1 MPVKTTPGP
10 GPVTRAHREPLRLAT
25 PPAQRVVWVYA
36 ITDDLDPDQ
45 FAGLAGVGG
54 ERVRT
59 VAEAGLTAV
68 VGSVEA
74 QAFGE
79 DALASLL
86 GGLDNIERVGRAHH
100 QVIARAAAGGAP
112 VLPLRLAT
120 VYPDDD
126 TVRALLA
133 RRRGEFAGLLARF
146 RDTVEWGVQIY
157 GPSDQQ
163 DGADSLADTIDWV
176 LADIADAS
184 QRQPDVRPALRARP
198 GADDPQRRLPAARRS
213 GRGVP
218 GGRARAGRGRSRDPG
233 RRERPLAAVL
243 LRRPARRLIRA
254 ARGTIAGHPAR
265 LCETPALAGQER
277 PGPAP
282 RGPRRAAADRRRRAD
297 GIRRGHGCLT

>member
-1 MPVKTTPGP
+1 MPVKTMPVKTLSGLGP
-10 GPVTRAHREPLRLAT
+10 ATRVRRMPLRLAT

-36 ITDDLDPDQ
+36 ITNDLGPHQ

-54 ERVRT
+54 EPVRT

-74 QAFGE
+74 RAFGE

-86 GGLDNIERVGRAHH
+86 DGLDNIERVGRAHH

-157 GPSDQQ
+157 GPADQQ
-163 DGADSLADTIDWV
+163 DGAGSLADTIDWV

-184 QRQPDVRPALRARP
+184 QRQPDVDPRYVQGPEQMILNAAYLLR
-198 GADDPQRRLPAARRS
+198 GD
-213 GRGVP
+213 
-218 GGRARAGRGRSRDPG
+218 RAG
-233 RRERPLAAVL
+233 EFLAA
-243 LRRPARRLIRA
+243 A
-254 ARGTIAGHPAR
+254 H
-265 LCETPALAGQER
+265 ALAGAR
-277 PGPAP
+277 VGI
-282 RGPRRAAADRRRRAD
+282 RAD
-297 GIRRGHGCLT
+297 LNGPWPPYSFVDQLDA

>member
-1 MPVKTTPGP
+1 MPVKTMSGVGP
-10 GPVTRAHREPLRLAT
+10 AARSSRQPLRLAT
-25 PPAQRVVWVYA
+25 PAAQRVVWVYA
-36 ITDDLDPDQ
+36 ITDDLGPRQ

-74 QAFGE
+74 RAFGE

-146 RDTVEWGVQIY
+146 QDTVEWGVQIY
-157 GPSDQQ
+157 GPAGQQ
-163 DGADSLADTIDWV
+163 DGVDSLADTIDWV

-184 QRQPDVRPALRARP
+184 QRQPAVNPRYVRGPEQMILN
-198 GADDPQRRLPAARRS
+198 AAY
-213 GRGVP
+213 
-218 GGRARAGRGRSRDPG
+218 
-233 RRERPLAAVL
+233 L
-243 LRRPARRLIRA
+243 LRGDRA
-254 ARGTIAGHPAR
+254 SEFVAAAH
-265 LCETPALAGQER
+265 ALAGA
-277 PGPAP
+277 GA
-282 RGPRRAAADRRRRAD
+282 GVRAD
-297 GIRRGHGCLT
+297 LNGPWPPYSFVDQLDA

>member
-1 MPVKTTPGP
+1 MPVKTMSGIGP
-10 GPVTRAHREPLRLAT
+10 ATRRHRPPLRLAT
-25 PPAQRVVWVYA
+25 PPAQQVVWVYA
-36 ITDDLDPDQ
+36 ITDDLGPRQ

-74 QAFGE
+74 RAFGE

-112 VLPLRLAT
+112 VLPLRLAA

-133 RRRGEFAGLLARF
+133 RRRGEFAGLLARV

-157 GPSDQQ
+157 GPADQQ
-163 DGADSLADTIDWV
+163 DGADSLADTINWV

-184 QRQPDVRPALRARP
+184 QRQPAVDPRYVQGPEQMILNAAYLLRGDRAAEFVAAAHALT
-198 GADDPQRRLPAARRS
+198 G
-213 GRGVP
+213 
-218 GGRARAGRGRSRDPG
+218 ARAG
-233 RRERPLAAVL
+233 
-243 LRRPARRLIRA
+243 IRA
-254 ARGTIAGHPAR
+254 D
-265 LCETPALAGQER
+265 LN
-277 PGPAP
+277 GPWP
-282 RGPRRAAADRRRRAD
+282 PYSFVDQLD
-297 GIRRGHGCLT
+297 G

>member
-1 MPVKTTPGP
+1 MPVKTMSGAAPA
-10 GPVTRAHREPLRLAT
+10 TRSRRLPLRLAT
-25 PPAQRVVWVYA
+25 PAAQRVVWVYA
-36 ITDDLDPDQ
+36 ITDGLGPRQ
-45 FAGLAGVGG
+45 FAGLSGVGG

-74 QAFGE
+74 RAFGE

-100 QVIARAAAGGAP
+100 QVIARAAAGGGP

-157 GPSDQQ
+157 GPAGQQ
-163 DGADSLADTIDWV
+163 EGADSLADTIDWV

-184 QRQPDVRPALRARP
+184 QRQPAVDPRYVRGPEQMILN
-198 GADDPQRRLPAARRS
+198 AAY
-213 GRGVP
+213 
-218 GGRARAGRGRSRDPG
+218 
-233 RRERPLAAVL
+233 L
-243 LRRPARRLIRA
+243 LRGDRA
-254 ARGTIAGHPAR
+254 SEFVAAAH
-265 LCETPALAGQER
+265 ALAGA
-277 PGPAP
+277 GA
-282 RGPRRAAADRRRRAD
+282 GVRAD
-297 GIRRGHGCLT
+297 LNGPWPPYSFVDQLDA

>member
-1 MPVKTTPGP
+1 MPVKTMSGVGP
-10 GPVTRAHREPLRLAT
+10 ATRSRRQPLRLAT
-25 PPAQRVVWVYA
+25 PAAQRVVWVYA
-36 ITDDLDPDQ
+36 ITDDLGPRQ
-45 FAGLAGVGG
+45 FTGLAGVGG

-74 QAFGE
+74 RAFGE

-100 QVIARAAAGGAP
+100 QVIARAAAGGGP

-120 VYPDDD
+120 VYPDDV

-157 GPSDQQ
+157 GPADEQ

-176 LADIADAS
+176 LADIADTS
-184 QRQPDVRPALRARP
+184 QRQPAVDPRFVRGPEQMILNAAYLLRGDRATEFVAAAHALA
-198 GADDPQRRLPAARRS
+198 G
-213 GRGVP
+213 
-218 GGRARAGRGRSRDPG
+218 ARAG
-233 RRERPLAAVL
+233 V
-243 LRRPARRLIRA
+243 RA
-254 ARGTIAGHPAR
+254 E
-265 LCETPALAGQER
+265 LN
-277 PGPAP
+277 GPWPPYSFVDQLDA
-282 RGPRRAAADRRRRAD
+282 
-297 GIRRGHGCLT
+297 

>member
-1 MPVKTTPGP
+1 MPVKTMSGAGP
-10 GPVTRAHREPLRLAT
+10 AARSSRQPLRLAT
-25 PPAQRVVWVYA
+25 PSAQRVVWVYA
-36 ITDDLDPDQ
+36 ITDELGPRQ

-74 QAFGE
+74 RAFGE

-146 RDTVEWGVQIY
+146 QDTVEWGVQIY
-157 GPSDQQ
+157 GPAGQQ
-163 DGADSLADTIDWV
+163 DGVDSLADTIDWV

-184 QRQPDVRPALRARP
+184 QRQPAVDPRYVRGPEQMILN
-198 GADDPQRRLPAARRS
+198 AAY
-213 GRGVP
+213 
-218 GGRARAGRGRSRDPG
+218 
-233 RRERPLAAVL
+233 L
-243 LRRPARRLIRA
+243 LRGDRA
-254 ARGTIAGHPAR
+254 SEFVAAAH
-265 LCETPALAGQER
+265 ALAGA
-277 PGPAP
+277 GA
-282 RGPRRAAADRRRRAD
+282 GVRAD
-297 GIRRGHGCLT
+297 LNGPWPPYSFVDQLDA

>member
-1 MPVKTTPGP
+1 MPYRAPAPRGQGAGPEEECDACEDAACEDAAWPWPGDASAP
-10 GPVTRAHREPLRLAT
+10 GAT
-25 PPAQRVVWVYA
+25 PAGHSAAQRVVWVYA
-36 ITDDLDPDQ
+36 ITNDLGPHQ

-54 ERVRT
+54 EPVRT

-74 QAFGE
+74 RAFGE

-86 GGLDNIERVGRAHH
+86 DGLDNIERVGRAHH

-157 GPSDQQ
+157 GPTDQQ
-163 DGADSLADTIDWV
+163 DGA
-176 LADIADAS
+176 
-184 QRQPDVRPALRARP
+184 
-198 GADDPQRRLPAARRS
+198 GA
-213 GRGVP
+213 
-218 GGRARAGRGRSRDPG
+218 RSRTRSTGSWRTSPTPPSG
-233 RRERPLAAVL
+233 SPTLTRATCK
-243 LRRPARRLIRA
+243 ARSR
-254 ARGTIAGHPAR
+254 
-265 LCETPALAGQER
+265 
-277 PGPAP
+277 
-282 RGPRRAAADRRRRAD
+282 
-297 GIRRGHGCLT
+297 